1 MDIDKIW
8 CEDCITGMERL
19 EDGSVDMILC
29 DPPYG
34 TTNNF
39 WNKRL
44 PMSEMWRQF
53 KRVTKENAAIVLF
66 SQLPFAVDLINAN
79 RKMFRYE
86 WIWEKNIGV
95 GHLNAKKMPL
105 RAHENILVFYRKLP
119 TYNPQWWY
127 STPYKKI
134 SSDDPTRDNCYGCYT
149 QTLTI
154 SEDGR
159 RYPVDCLKYV
169 QPLKGFCSTGEDTGH
184 SCQKPV
190 VLMEYLIKTY
200 TNAGEL
206 VLDACMGS
214 GTTAVAAINTGRH
227 FVGFEKHEPFVEI
240 SERRIKEARLKCPEQ
255 CELEMERAGDAMTDT
270 NVADTN
276 VRANVEAGAQMCL
289 SMGVE
294 YSAGAMRGYAI
305 ARTAERSTERAE
317 AGRYL
322 RTASE

>member
-1 MDIDKIW
+1 MELDKIW
-8 CEDCITGMERL
+8 CEDCISGMDRL
-19 EDGSVDMILC
+19 SDGSVDMILC

-86 WIWEKNIGV
+86 WIWHKSNPV
-95 GHLNAKKMPL
+95 GFLNANKMPL

-127 STPYKKI
+127 SKPYVCDKRDKMWRSVNYGKKGHI
-134 SSDDPTRDNCYGCYT
+134 YNER
-149 QTLTI
+149 L
-154 SEDGR
+154 DGR
-159 RYPVDCLKYV
+159 RNPIDIIKTNEQVVRL
-169 QPLKGFCSTGEDTGH
+169 GH
-184 SCQKPV
+184 PSEHGTRKPES
-190 VLMEYLIKTY
+190 MFEYLIKTY

-214 GTTAVAAINTGRH
+214 GTTAVAAIKTGRH

-270 NVADTN
+270 NVADT
-276 VRANVEAGAQMCL
+276 VGRESVEAGAQMCL
-289 SMGVE
+289 SMGWE
-294 YSAGAMRGYAI
+294 YSAEAMRGYAI